1 MYVRENKPVEN
12 NYNVPAVEQ
21 AIRVML
27 YLADSGSA
35 PKSLTD
41 ICREVGIHRSK
52 AFSILHTLLGFGF
65 VKKNPNRRGYTL
77 GLGLLTLVGKM
88 LENLNLPQLVE
99 PILSDLA
106 KKAGSTVALG
116 VISDNKTFVVAQ
128 FEGAPGLGVSA
139 PLGHV
144 TPITYGAHGKVIA
157 AFLPE
162 NELERLLETQEPLFY
177 GKPENFDRSVFMEEI
192 ARCRRDG
199 FAIEL
204 GDMIPGMNAIA
215 APVLD
220 QDGRPI
226 GYITVVGFFSKEHAL
241 KIGPLAAEVSRIIS
255 KETGNKIYWKK
266 GFSLG

>member
-1 MYVRENKPVEN
+1 MGEN
-12 NYNVPAVEQ
+12 NSQKDNTYKVPAVQQ

-27 YLADSGSA
+27 YLAESGSN

-52 AFSILHTLLGFGF
+52 AFSILNTLLGFGF

-99 PILSDLA
+99 PILFDLA
-106 KKAGSTVALG
+106 KKAGATVALG
-116 VISDNKTFVVAQ
+116 VISDDKTFVVAQ

-139 PLGHV
+139 PIGHV

-162 NELERLLETQEPLFY
+162 PELNEMLEKQDLFYY
-177 GKPENFDRSVFMEEI
+177 GKPERFDKEKFLQEI
-192 ARCRRDG
+192 AQCRQNG
-199 FAIEL
+199 FALEL

-220 QDGRPI
+220 QEGRPI
-226 GYITVVGFFSKEHAL
+226 GYITVVGFFTREHAL
-241 KIGPLAAEVSRIIS
+241 KIGPLAAEISKKIS
-255 KETGNKIYWKK
+255 KETGNKLYWKK
-266 GFSLG
+266 GFSTV